1 MRYAV
6 IMAGGAGV
14 RLWPL
19 SRRTRPK
26 QLMRIFHGTSLL
38 RLSFERV
45 AAVLPPK
52 QVYIITN
59 EIHLP
64 AVAKECPEI
73 PVENLIGEPVGRDT
87 ANAIGTAMAILAE
100 EDPQAVAGIF
110 TADHLITPVD
120 RFVSAVDQAYQ
131 AAEDHPD
138 ALVTIGVRPLR
149 PDTSFGYLHRGERL
163 GEGLYT
169 VREFAEKPNMAEA
182 MKYQAS
188 GEYFWNSG
196 MFTWRVATILEQIK
210 KHLPQSYDSFLE
222 LGRAWH
228 TGDRQLKMQAI
239 YPRLLKISIDFAVME
254 HADKVLTVAMD
265 SQWID
270 VGSWPALEAVIE
282 ADADQNVSAC
292 KNVLH
297 LGSRGN
303 IVVSED
309 DHLIATIGV
318 DDLVIV
324 HAPDATLICTKRD
337 ALGMK
342 ELVDNIGKQFG
353 ETYR

>member
-19 SRRTRPK
+19 SRRKRPK
-26 QLMRIFHGTSLL
+26 QLMRIFNGTSLL
-38 RLSFERV
+38 RQSFERV
-45 AAVLPPK
+45 ATMLPP
-52 QVYIITN
+52 QQIYIITN
-59 EIHLP
+59 ELHLP
-64 AVAKECPEI
+64 VVARECPEI
-73 PVENLIGEPVGRDT
+73 PTANLIGEPVGRDT
-87 ANAIGTAMAILAE
+87 ANAVGTATAILAE
-100 EDPQAVAGIF
+100 QDPDAVVGIF

-120 RFVSAVDQAYQ
+120 RFVAAVDHAYR
-131 AAEDHPD
+131 AAEEHAD
-138 ALVTIGVRPLR
+138 ALITIGIRPVRA
-149 PDTSFGYLHRGERL
+149 DTNFGYIQRGERIS
-163 GEGLYT
+163 EGLFT
-169 VREFAEKPNMAEA
+169 VREFTEKPNMAEA
-182 MKYQAS
+182 MKYLAS

-196 MFTWRVATILEQIK
+196 MFAWRAATIMDQIK
-210 KHLPQSYDSFLE
+210 KHLPQSYESFLE
-222 LGRAWH
+222 LGRAWRSA
-228 TGDRQLKMQAI
+228 DRQLKMQTI
-239 YPRLLKISIDFAVME
+239 YPKLLKISIDFAVME
-254 HADKVLTVAMD
+254 HADKVLAVAMD
-265 SQWID
+265 CQWID

-282 ADADQNVSAC
+282 ADTDHNVSAC

-324 HAPDATLICTKRD
+324 HSPDATLICTKRD

-342 ELVDNIGKQFG
+342 ELVDNIGKNFG